1 MIGVSVGQT
10 NIFLFRKVNTWFSV
24 KDGNW
29 SDPNTWVSNGL
40 DKKNTLCPQ
49 LGDNVVISHTV
60 DYSNFLG
67 ISGYAFNTTI
77 GNLFINANGTLTNT
91 SGGNQDR
98 LIVTGNLYCT
108 GTIDFSTSVSVM
120 FLELRGISNYIVNFN
135 CGNTSTVVYSSNF
148 SQNIVPVNY
157 WNLEIANPNTKYIA
171 ADLTVTN
178 QLIID
183 AGAVM
188 DLGPYNSTIKNTQL
202 QGLLIKTSSTGTVNF
217 GTGGISFVNSTG
229 GVNFSGVNP
238 AVNLSGNLSRANGD
252 MRSGTNFGNGTLN
265 VLTNQSWDCSTVS
278 NQPVSF
284 GNVSIIIASGVT
296 LTLPYV
302 GTNFGG
308 LLINGTSSINGVDGT
323 SVLNVN
329 GAFAYGNS
337 STIMATGVFNY
348 NNSGTSTIIVYTG
361 VTMSLP
367 FTSFYAL
374 AISGGTVTLS
384 GNTTVSNILSISGGN
399 LQLSTY
405 DFTVSGATTLA
416 GGISKSGSGTVS
428 FAAVSVQNSTGG
440 IVFSSNPTVNLSGN
454 ISGDVRNGFNFGSGV
469 VNITG
474 NVTWSVWV
482 AANAAPIINWNIEI
496 ASGKTLTNS
505 GQSVS
510 TGGINT
516 TGTINGADA
525 TAIFDNR
532 SVLVYN
538 NATAPMATGKLYA
551 NQLANNY
558 VIYGLAGNQD
568 IIVPSDATP
577 GYQNLTLQGSG
588 AKKLLG
594 NVSVKGVYTLTAP
607 VTLNSN
613 GFALTNP

>member
-29 SDPNTWVSNGL
+29 SDPTTWVSNAL
-40 DKKNTLCPQ
+40 DKKNTVTPQ
-49 LGDNVVISHTV
+49 LGDHVNINHTV
-60 DYSNFLG
+60 DYSNSLG
-67 ISGYAFNTTI
+67 ANGYSFNTTI
-77 GNLFINANGTLTNT
+77 GNLFISGTLTNT
-91 SGGNQDR
+91 SGGNQNR

-108 GTIDFSTSVSVM
+108 GIIDFSTSLGPM
-120 FLELRGISNYIVNFN
+120 YLELKGVSNYIANFIA
-135 CGNTSTVVYSSNF
+135 GNASTIIYSSNF
-148 SQNIVPVNY
+148 SQSIVPATY
-157 WNLEIANPNTKYIA
+157 YNLEIANPNTKYVT

-178 QLIID
+178 QLILD
-183 AGAVM
+183 PGSTM
-188 DLGPYNSTIKNTQL
+188 DLGPYNATIKNGQL
-202 QGLLIKTSSTGTVNF
+202 QGVLLKSSSTGVVNF
-217 GTGGISFVNSTG
+217 GTGGITFTNSTG
-229 GVNFSGVNP
+229 GVNFSGVSP
-238 AVNLSGNLSRANGD
+238 TVNLSGNLIRLLGD
-252 MRSGTNFGNGTLN
+252 MRSGSNFGNGTLN
-265 VLTNQSWDCSTVS
+265 VLTNQSWDCNTAS
-278 NQPVSF
+278 NQPVSL
-284 GNVSIIIASGVT
+284 GNVSILIASGKT
-296 LTLPYV
+296 LTLAYAGV
-302 GTNFGG
+302 NFGG

-329 GAFAYGNS
+329 GVFAYGNS

-361 VTMSLP
+361 VTMTLP

-384 GNTTVSNILSISGGN
+384 GNTTVNNILSISAGS

-405 DFTVSGATTLA
+405 DFTVSGTTTLA
-416 GGISKSGSGTVS
+416 GGIGKSGGGTVS
-428 FAAVSVQNSTGG
+428 FAAISVQNSTGG

-482 AANAAPIINWNIEI
+482 AANAAPIINWNIMI

-516 TGTINGADA
+516 TGTITGADI

-532 SVLVYN
+532 SVLQYN
-538 NATAPMATGKLYA
+538 NAAAPMSTGKLYA
-551 NQLANNY
+551 NQLAGNI
-558 VIYGLAGNQD
+558 VIYGLSGNQD
-568 IIVPSDATP
+568 ITTSADATP
-577 GYQNLTLQGSG
+577 GYQNLTLNGSG
-588 AKKLLG
+588 DKRLLG
-594 NVSVKGVYTLTAP
+594 NVSVKAVYALTAP
-607 VTLNSN
+607 ATLNSN